1 MKTPFFRGVSTYMNL
16 GDRMVF
22 EREKFSRLN
31 ESTLLQVSLTFQR
44 QSKVNISDNN
54 LNFHYTGKSSDYQKL
69 YEKEIFEL
77 ILWRW
82 FDDSLAQTG
91 EVWIGELNI

>member
-22 EREKFSRLN
+22 EREKSGRQKRIRL
-31 ESTLLQVSLTFQR
+31 LLVSLTIQR
-44 QSKVNISDNN
+44 SVKVNISDNN

-77 ILWRW
+77 ILWR
-82 FDDSLAQTG
+82 
-91 EVWIGELNI
+91 